1 MPRHLSPAQHPL
13 GRRWSALRAPVI
25 AAAVLALGGCRPA
38 ERAPSAQ
45 APSEGT
51 AAAGDPAGASVVT
64 DAGATARPTGS
75 FAYVHADGRQL
86 LALDSLFPPRAV
98 RWALCAGA
106 RVLPVRHA
114 GRQLAR
120 PGDSGRQRA
129 ANFDHQEG
137 ERYTVAAGEADPDA
151 SCYLTADSALAAA
164 VLSPAAAV
172 PTACAPVLRRRLE
185 AAERRPVR
193 RCWPLAAFAPG
204 VTVAVAE
211 MAPMGSEAL
220 GVLAVA
226 DGDTLRLDRYP
237 ATLGR
242 PGQDLWR
249 VDDGGIFRPDGFRVL
264 FAARRDGEPV
274 VAVSWMAAEGENLYL
289 LAPGRDPRGEAAPP
303 GGDFGHWHRSYRYL
317 APE

>member
-1 MPRHLSPAQHPL
+1 MPRHSSPAQHPL
-13 GRRWSALRAPVI
+13 GRRWRALRAPVI

-51 AAAGDPAGASVVT
+51 AATGDSAGASAVT
-64 DAGATARPTGS
+64 DAGATASRTGS

-86 LALDSLFPPRAV
+86 LALDSLFPAQAV
-98 RWALCAGA
+98 RWAVCPGGA
-106 RVLPVRHA
+106 VLPVRHA
-114 GRQLAR
+114 GRQLAK
-120 PGDSGRQRA
+120 PGGTGRQRA
-129 ANFDHQEG
+129 ANFDHEEG
-137 ERYTVAAGEADPDA
+137 ERFTVTAGTARPDA
-151 SCYLTADSALAAA
+151 SCYLTADSALVAA
-164 VLSPAAAV
+164 LLTAATAV
-172 PTACAPVLRRRLE
+172 PSSCAASLRRRLE
-185 AAERRPVR
+185 AAEQRAVL

-211 MAPMGSEAL
+211 MAPVGNEAL
-220 GVLAVA
+220 GVMAVA

-249 VDDGGIFRPDGFRVL
+249 VDDGGLFRPDGFRVL
-264 FAARRDGEPV
+264 FAARRDGAPV
-274 VAVSWMAAEGENLYL
+274 VAVSWMGAEGENLYL
-289 LAPGRDPRGEAAPP
+289 VAPGRDPRGEPPAPDA
-303 GGDFGHWHRSYRYL
+303 DFGRWHRGYRYL